1 MEQRTKLSYKK
12 IIIALLCILAV
23 VYIVYHIAQSL
34 RDDVELFA
42 VRPDTAD
49 DVQTFTGYLFFDE
62 TVLTAASS
70 GILNYHYS
78 DGEKVAS
85 GSVVA
90 DVYPYGDNETAEKIA
105 DLQSQ
110 IHILKRSTSISGT
123 TVEQVQ
129 NQIDTLSTRISELTA
144 AGNTSAANM
153 LANEL
158 LAAMAKK
165 DLLSSGKSDYDSE
178 IAALEAQKAV
188 LVASLGTPSESI
200 SVSRSGYFYSGVDGY
215 EKAFTLAAAEA
226 ITFSSFDALT
236 AMTPSVTSGAVGT
249 LMTDFHWYYVCKTT
263 SGAAEGFT
271 VGNTYDCRF
280 PDNSYV
286 QPILMQLVAK
296 QTDENGN
303 ALLTFSSTSLPAVFD
318 MTRCQRMEAVRTT
331 YSGYRIPAGEVRVID
346 GATYVY
352 IYDEGS
358 ARLREVDIIWE
369 ENGYYLVSDSYE
381 SPSENPVLSLNDL
394 IIVGEKDLYDGKI
407 IN

>member
-153 LANEL
+153 LAN
-158 LAAMAKK
+158 
-165 DLLSSGKSDYDSE
+165 
-178 IAALEAQKAV
+178 
-188 LVASLGTPSESI
+188 
-200 SVSRSGYFYSGVDGY
+200 
-215 EKAFTLAAAEA
+215 
-226 ITFSSFDALT
+226 
-236 AMTPSVTSGAVGT
+236 
-249 LMTDFHWYYVCKTT
+249 
-263 SGAAEGFT
+263 
-271 VGNTYDCRF
+271 
-280 PDNSYV
+280 
-286 QPILMQLVAK
+286 
-296 QTDENGN
+296 
-303 ALLTFSSTSLPAVFD
+303 
-318 MTRCQRMEAVRTT
+318 
-331 YSGYRIPAGEVRVID
+331 
-346 GATYVY
+346 
-352 IYDEGS
+352 
-358 ARLREVDIIWE
+358 
-369 ENGYYLVSDSYE
+369 
-381 SPSENPVLSLNDL
+381 
-394 IIVGEKDLYDGKI
+394 
-407 IN
+407 